1 MMPVGIAALAVAA
14 AVSQQTTPRAVLNG
28 EAIEVVLPVNV
39 FRDERFTK
47 LLASGLTT
55 TILVSGDDPAHR
67 AVRIEI
73 RYDLWEEVYRVA
85 TKQEQQLTLPSLE
98 RLQQWL
104 STTRF
109 RVGDVRDGRV
119 PANVRIGIEVIPFS
133 ATEQGEAQR
142 WLLHSIS
149 DAEAQGSGTGA
160 SRSAPSESPSA
171 FDRMI
176 AGSVKSKT
184 LLSWHWKVPVTRP

>member
-1 MMPVGIAALAVAA
+1 MIPVGIAALAVAA

-28 EAIEVVLPVNV
+28 EAIEVTLPVNV

-55 TILVSGDDPAHR
+55 TVVISGDDSR

-73 RYDLWEEVYRVA
+73 RYDLWDEIYRVT
-85 TKQEQQLTLPSLE
+85 TKQEQLTLPSLE

-119 PANVRIGIEVIPFS
+119 PATVRVGIEVIPFS
-133 ATEQGEAQR
+133 PTEQNEAQR

-149 DAEAQGSGTGA
+149 DAEAQGSATGG
-160 SRSAPSESPSA
+160 SRSAPTESPSA

-184 LLSWHWKVPVTRP
+184 LLSWHWKVIVTRP

>member
-1 MMPVGIAALAVAA
+1 MIPVGIAALAVAA

-28 EAIEVVLPVNV
+28 EAIEVTLPVNV

-55 TILVSGDDPAHR
+55 TVVISGDDSR

-73 RYDLWEEVYRVA
+73 RYDLWDEIYRVT
-85 TKQEQQLTLPSLE
+85 TKGEQLTLPSLD

-109 RVGDVRDGRV
+109 RVGDVHNGRV
-119 PANVRIGIEVIPFS
+119 PATVRIGIEVIPFS
-133 ATEQGEAQR
+133 ATEQNEAQR

-149 DAEAQGSGTGA
+149 DAEAKGSATGG
-160 SRSAPSESPSA
+160 SRSAPTESPSA

-184 LLSWHWKVPVTRP
+184 LLSWHWKVIVTRP